1 MHWRD
6 ILGPMVSASEVNR
19 MALAANETLAKYI
32 ETQSADMYGE
42 GVVEADWDELARQI
56 EREIETDEETK

>member
-1 MHWRD
+1 
-6 ILGPMVSASEVNR
+6 MVSASEVDR
-19 MALAANETLAKYI
+19 MALAANETLAQYI
-32 ETQSADMYGE
+32 ETQAADMYGE